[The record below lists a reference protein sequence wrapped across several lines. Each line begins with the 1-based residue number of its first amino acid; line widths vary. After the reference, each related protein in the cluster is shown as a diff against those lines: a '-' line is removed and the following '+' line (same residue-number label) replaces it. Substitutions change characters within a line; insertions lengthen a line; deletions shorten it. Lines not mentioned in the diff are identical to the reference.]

1 MSVYEGDAPP
11 RLGWDMWKRFA
22 IGAILVIMLSATAV
36 ASGVLLQVHETIEVF
51 QKNSTPIPGIDNELD
66 KVEPGS
72 PQTILV
78 LGSDRRYGDKKAGLP
93 PRSDTIIVVRLDPN
107 KKATAVMS
115 IPRDLKVEIPG
126 YGTNKINTAYALGGP
141 KLTVKT
147 VKQLLGIP
155 ISHVVNVNFGG
166 FQRAVNR
173 LGCVYVDIDR
183 RYFNDRGGPGGYATI
198 DVKPGYQKLC
208 GSDSLD
214 FVRYRHTDD
223 DFVRAARQQEFLRQ
237 AKDQVGLGKV
247 FGDRNELLK
256 IFGRYTQTDIARD
269 NDAAILRLIKLA
281 YESSKNPIH
290 EVKFRGGQ
298 ESNPEFVEISS
309 ENLQKTVDEFID
321 VGIGSAAKAAAERA
335 AEAQEAQADQVR
347 ARAWPRGSC
356 CARRPA
362 RTTCWRSPAG
372 SGRCPCTSP
381 RRSWD
386 AAPTKRQPAPVRHL
400 RPQQAQV
407 PRLPD
412 RAVARRQRPV
422 LRRAGDD
429 LEGAADPRQPDR
441 RGAHA
446 QAHVPALLR
455 RAPHPADR
463 LGDAEGRLLG
473 LQHAL
478 AQAHQRA
485 DDGHRPLPAED
496 RSVACCAA
504 VRAPRRRAATAR
516 ARDGQALRA
525 RRADRGRC

>member
-1 MSVYEGDAPP
+1 MSVYEGEGPP
-11 RLGWDMWKRFA
+11 RLGWEMWKRFA
-22 IGAILVIMLSATAV
+22 IGAVLVISLSATAV

-51 QKNSTPIPGIDNELD
+51 QRNSTPIPGIDNELD

-78 LGSDRRYGDKKAGLP
+78 LGSDRRYGDKSAGIP
-93 PRSDTIIVVRLDPN
+93 ARSDTIIVVRLDPD

-147 VKQLLGIP
+147 VKQLLSIP

-198 DVKPGYQKLC
+198 DLKPGYQKLC

-247 FGDRNELLK
+247 FGDREELLK
-256 IFGRYTQTDIARD
+256 IFGQYTQTDIARD

-298 ESNPEFVEISS
+298 TSPEYVEITA

-321 VGIGSAAKAAAERA
+321 VGIGSAAKAAADEQQKRKKPKA
-335 AEAQEAQADQVR
+335 IKARNRLAPGLVNRKEAGENHVLAIESKQRSLPVYFPKAIVS
-347 ARAWPRGSC
+347 RGGYQ
-356 CARRPA
+356 RD
-362 RTTCWRSPAG
+362 
-372 SGRCPCTSP
+372 SP
-381 RRSWD
+381 RMYD
-386 AAPTKRQPAPVRHL
+386 IY
-400 RPQQAQV
+400 
-407 PRLPD
+407 
-412 RAVARRQRPV
+412 
-422 LRRAGDD
+422 
-429 LEGAADPRQPDR
+429 
-441 RGAHA
+441 
-446 QAHVPALLR
+446 
-455 RAPHPADR
+455 
-463 LGDAEGRLLG
+463 
-473 LQHAL
+473 
-478 AQAHQRA
+478 
-485 DDGHRPLPAED
+485 D
-496 RSVACCAA
+496 RSKHKYRAYRIVLSQGDNGQYYGVQGMTWKAPPILDNPTDEVRMRKRTYRRYFDGRRIRLIAWETPNA
-504 VRAPRRRAATAR
+504 VYWVSNTLSHSLTNAQMMDIAR
-516 ARDGQALRA
+516 SLQRIGQ
-525 RRADRGRC
+525 